1 MSSIRQV
8 INQGLTISPTFGS
21 DGPYEEPGLFPL
33 HDLCGYEVACQLVAD
48 SRGKGL
54 YHDDHKQFDT
64 VRVFRTAYHN
74 QAACSALNSGS
85 ILSLGNEKGEYQRFA
100 REATASVWYQRF
112 SQGCKKR
119 MGQDWRPNRA
129 ISNERVHRLLAVCE
143 ERYKSSDMCDTAS
156 DWIIAG
162 TYFAT
167 GYVCSLRGPEGLLV
181 DLEELPGMIYQ
192 TNPDEIVIPL
202 LGKVKGE
209 TNARRSEFA
218 SLSTQSRAMRRVS
231 YYCGCCNFGG

>member
-1 MSSIRQV
+1 MVS
-8 INQGLTISPTFGS
+8 
-21 DGPYEEPGLFPL
+21 
-33 HDLCGYEVACQLVAD
+33 D

-85 ILSLGNEKGEYQRFA
+85 ILSLGHEKGEYQRFA

-129 ISNERVHRLLAVCE
+129 ISNELVHRLLAFCE
-143 ERYKSSDMCDTAS
+143 ELILQLVIFGCLSFS
-156 DWIIAG
+156 
-162 TYFAT
+162 
-167 GYVCSLRGPEGLLV
+167 LLV
-181 DLEELPGMIYQ
+181 TTGGLSYRL
-192 TNPDEIVIPL
+192 
-202 LGKVKGE
+202 
-209 TNARRSEFA
+209 
-218 SLSTQSRAMRRVS
+218 SL
-231 YYCGCCNFGG
+231 